1 MKMLSLF
8 RMSSALAIVMF
19 ASSFANSKE
28 LNAVPQTNVRVVPPV
43 TVTQTINIPWTS
55 KTATA
60 TLTYDSSGSS
70 LYQITASINGT
81 SLTNLSL
88 ALVNHQG
95 GTINLDTFQTRVVD
109 PSGDYEY
116 NIEVK
121 VSGVVGGQWRI
132 QSFTVEAI
140 VN

>member
-19 ASSFANSKE
+19 ASSFTNSKE
-28 LNAVPQTNVRVVPPV
+28 LNAVPQANVRVVPPV
-43 TVTQTINIPWTS
+43 TVTETINIPWTS
-55 KTATA
+55 QTATA
-60 TLTYDSSGSS
+60 TLTYGSSGSS

-95 GTINLDTFQTRVVD
+95 GTINVDTFQTRVVD
-109 PSGDYEY
+109 PAGGYEY
-116 NIEVK
+116 DIEVK

>member
-19 ASSFANSKE
+19 ASSFTNSKE
-28 LNAVPQTNVRVVPPV
+28 QSYVPQANVSVVPPV

-55 KTATA
+55 QTATA
-60 TLTYDSSGSS
+60 TLVYGLPGSPP
-70 LYQITASINGT
+70 YQITASINGT
-81 SLTNLSL
+81 ALTNLSL

-95 GTINLDTFQTRVVD
+95 GTINVDTFQTHVVD
-109 PSGDYEY
+109 SAGGYEY

-132 QSFTVEAI
+132 QSFTVESI
-140 VN
+140 VI

>member
-19 ASSFANSKE
+19 ASTVTNSKE
-28 LNAVPQTNVRVVPPV
+28 LNAVPYTNVRVIPPV
-43 TVTQTINIPWTS
+43 TVTETINIPWTS
-55 KTATA
+55 QTATA
-60 TLTYDSSGSS
+60 TLTYGSPGSS
-70 LYQITASINGT
+70 LYQITATINGT

-95 GTINLDTFQTRVVD
+95 GTINVDTFQTRVVD
-109 PSGDYEY
+109 PTGDYEY
-116 NIEVK
+116 DIEVK

>member
-19 ASSFANSKE
+19 DSTVTNSKE
-28 LNAVPQTNVRVVPPV
+28 LNAVPYTNVRVIPPV
-43 TVTQTINIPWTS
+43 TVTETINIPWTS
-55 KTATA
+55 QTATA
-60 TLTYDSSGSS
+60 TLTYGSPGSS
-70 LYQITASINGT
+70 LYQITATINGT

-95 GTINLDTFQTRVVD
+95 GTINVDTFQTRVVD
-109 PSGDYEY
+109 PTGDYEY
-116 NIEVK
+116 DIEVK